1 MGMLNP
7 VIATLLADTKEYMAK
22 MNEADEKMHKFGK
35 TAEESGGKF
44 HKFANTASNAVI
56 GVGAAIT
63 GYAIDQ
69 ALKFNEVL
77 DNIQNQSGA
86 SAEEVDRLKTSIIN
100 VSNETAISSD
110 KIGNAFLQVE
120 KAGIRGASAY
130 KLVDAAAKTAAITG
144 GDVVSTTQTL
154 IGIQRLQI
162 ARGMSVAQVG
172 DLMVNANKMHVGS
185 LESLTGVLTGKVGGA
200 LAATGMNLAEIAS
213 ISGVA
218 SAAGYGTAKSY
229 VALATGLQKIE
240 NPTASS
246 AKQLKSL
253 GLNADVLA
261 QTARKPGTGL
271 VDVLKMLEVQSHRT
285 GIPMNTLIK
294 DTFGTASVGMVQTL
308 ANNINKV
315 SDANKK
321 LQQSSGADLSIK
333 FGLTSQQ
340 LNFKLKQLETQSK
353 NALTGFGLML
363 LPDVTAV
370 ANFAQGAVKYFQKH
384 PLVQKIASD
393 AALTLFGA
401 SLAFKVAQAIG
412 KIPGLGTLL
421 GKIPGLGSL
430 FKSTDT
436 ALLTEIAAN
445 TAATAT
451 EGAIADAEL
460 AKTGFAGGLAGFAKA
475 FGKGALGSISDFAAP
490 VALAI
495 GAFAIP
501 YLLTKGSQTEV
512 TPSLIN
518 EFYKGKVATDIA
530 AQIKTQQAEG
540 IQFTINKATGII
552 SEVTGGR
559 SPVSFSYDPNHGSAL
574 QEYAYGK
581 NITQGKTK
589 VTLKALVK

>member
-1 MGMLNP
+1 MGLLNP

-130 KLVDAAAKTAAITG
+130 KLVDVAAKTAVITG

-240 NPTASS
+240 SPTASS
-246 AKQLKSL
+246 AKQLKAL

-271 VDVLKMLEVQSHRT
+271 VDVLKMLEVQSRRT
-285 GIPMNTLIK
+285 GTPMNTLIK
-294 DTFGTASVGMVQTL
+294 DTFGSASVGMVQTL

-321 LQQSSGADLSIK
+321 LQQSSGKDLAIQ

-340 LNFKLKQLETQSK
+340 LNFKLKQLETQSH
-353 NALTGFGLML
+353 NALTGFGLLL

-370 ANFAQGAVKYFQKH
+370 ANFAEGAVKYFQKH

-412 KIPGLGTLL
+412 KIPILGNLL
-421 GKIPGLGSL
+421 AKIPKLGSL

-436 ALLTEIAAN
+436 ALLTEIAASTAEMAGLQVVTN
-445 TAATAT
+445 EELAVADIGGGETGLLGMALIGLGGASLGIASAAALALTAGVLAAQFGPSVQQQRGALAQGAVFNGRGFNRPLTAADMSGTNT
-451 EGAIADAEL
+451 Y
-460 AKTGFAGGLAGFAKA
+460 
-475 FGKGALGSISDFAAP
+475 LGYS
-490 VALAI
+490 
-495 GAFAIP
+495 
-501 YLLTKGSQTEV
+501 
-512 TPSLIN
+512 
-518 EFYKGKVATDIA
+518 
-530 AQIKTQQAEG
+530 QQAPGFG
-540 IQFTINKATGII
+540 ITK
-552 SEVTGGR
+552 
-559 SPVSFSYDPNHGSAL
+559 
-574 QEYAYGK
+574 
-581 NITQGKTK
+581 GKTK

>member
-1 MGMLNP
+1 MGLLNP

-229 VALATGLQKIE
+229 VALATGLQ
-240 NPTASS
+240 ARHGG
-246 AKQLKSL
+246 ARL
-253 GLNADVLA
+253 GYY
-261 QTARKPGTGL
+261 
-271 VDVLKMLEVQSHRT
+271 EC
-285 GIPMNTLIK
+285 
-294 DTFGTASVGMVQTL
+294 
-308 ANNINKV
+308 
-315 SDANKK
+315 
-321 LQQSSGADLSIK
+321 SG
-333 FGLTSQQ
+333 
-340 LNFKLKQLETQSK
+340 
-353 NALTGFGLML
+353 
-363 LPDVTAV
+363 
-370 ANFAQGAVKYFQKH
+370 
-384 PLVQKIASD
+384 
-393 AALTLFGA
+393 
-401 SLAFKVAQAIG
+401 
-412 KIPGLGTLL
+412 
-421 GKIPGLGSL
+421 
-430 FKSTDT
+430 
-436 ALLTEIAAN
+436 
-445 TAATAT
+445 
-451 EGAIADAEL
+451 
-460 AKTGFAGGLAGFAKA
+460 
-475 FGKGALGSISDFAAP
+475 
-490 VALAI
+490 
-495 GAFAIP
+495 
-501 YLLTKGSQTEV
+501 
-512 TPSLIN
+512 
-518 EFYKGKVATDIA
+518 
-530 AQIKTQQAEG
+530 
-540 IQFTINKATGII
+540 
-552 SEVTGGR
+552 R
-559 SPVSFSYDPNHGSAL
+559 
-574 QEYAYGK
+574 
-581 NITQGKTK
+581 
-589 VTLKALVK
+589 